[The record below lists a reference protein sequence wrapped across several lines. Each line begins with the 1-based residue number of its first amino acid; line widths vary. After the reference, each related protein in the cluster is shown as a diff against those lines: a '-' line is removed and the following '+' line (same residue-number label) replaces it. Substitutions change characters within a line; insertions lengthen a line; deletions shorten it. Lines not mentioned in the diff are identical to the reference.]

1 MWYLPNLSFR
11 RGSPS
16 CSRKENCGC
25 GQDPCI
31 TFGAEVDCPP
41 ATQDVKINARNRKQA
56 FDKFG
61 YGPRNVKEPEDY
73 WKKMAEFWEVSV
85 EKAKEQN
92 CGNCVAY
99 DVSQRMKDCGVGENL
114 GYCWMHNFQCQSA
127 RTCKTWAKG
136 GPIKTDKESVEW
148 QKRALGD
155 VEKQAE
161 NPEKKPEKDHNC
173 ISCGHHSA
181 HLKMGD
187 DKFCYDCYHYAET
200 FEAEYPQF
208 RNYKGALIEKTAKN
222 RAKLYSDMW
231 DMTAT
236 LYKPTK
242 KGNWILQLRESH
254 PRLGDRYKTEVK
266 NYTDGLNL
274 YIKLSDLSPL
284 RAETFNSDYSI
295 MIDGEEYDADYE
307 DEGGYHGDD
316 ELDQYV
322 EEYYGDDYNWVLL
335 GQHQGYDIHEILP
348 NFVVYDDDKNEHKG
362 IAIVFE
368 AETFNSYKVAPEL
381 SSYTVDELVDSIA
394 GPQGSASYDE
404 MVYDP
409 IAQDRLSA
417 ESISIPHTVLLLGSI
432 VAGLGFGVFL
442 TKKLEPKT
450 SEEGGA

>member
-1 MWYLPNLSFR
+1 MECHGIIEGEDVYYCDICGIYQTHPLEEEALLAAE
-11 RGSPS
+11 
-16 CSRKENCGC
+16 KKNCGC

-41 ATQDVKINARNRKQA
+41 ATQDVKINARNQKQA

-61 YGPRNVKEPEDY
+61 YGPRNVKKPEDY

-99 DVSQRMKDCGVGENL
+99 DVSPRMKDCGVGENL

-161 NPEKKPEKDHNC
+161 NTEKKPEKDHNC

-200 FEAEYPQF
+200 F
-208 RNYKGALIEKTAKN
+208 
-222 RAKLYSDMW
+222 
-231 DMTAT
+231 
-236 LYKPTK
+236 
-242 KGNWILQLRESH
+242 
-254 PRLGDRYKTEVK
+254 
-266 NYTDGLNL
+266 
-274 YIKLSDLSPL
+274 
-284 RAETFNSDYSI
+284 NSDYSI

-316 ELDQYV
+316 ELDRYV

-417 ESISIPHTVLLLGSI
+417 ESISVPHTVLLLGGI

-442 TKKLEPKT
+442 TKKLGDKT
-450 SEEGGA
+450 SDKGGA

>member
-1 MWYLPNLSFR
+1 MKDRCNECRYKMERHGIIEGEDVYYCDICGIYQTYPLEEEALLAAE
-11 RGSPS
+11 
-16 CSRKENCGC
+16 KKNCGC

-187 DKFCYDCYHYAET
+187 DKFCYDCYH
-200 FEAEYPQF
+200 
-208 RNYKGALIEKTAKN
+208 
-222 RAKLYSDMW
+222 
-231 DMTAT
+231 
-236 LYKPTK
+236 
-242 KGNWILQLRESH
+242 
-254 PRLGDRYKTEVK
+254 
-266 NYTDGLNL
+266 
-274 YIKLSDLSPL
+274 
-284 RAETFNSDYSI
+284 
-295 MIDGEEYDADYE
+295 
-307 DEGGYHGDD
+307 
-316 ELDQYV
+316 
-322 EEYYGDDYNWVLL
+322 LL
-335 GQHQGYDIHEILP
+335 
-348 NFVVYDDDKNEHKG
+348 
-362 IAIVFE
+362 
-368 AETFNSYKVAPEL
+368 
-381 SSYTVDELVDSIA
+381 
-394 GPQGSASYDE
+394 
-404 MVYDP
+404 
-409 IAQDRLSA
+409 
-417 ESISIPHTVLLLGSI
+417 
-432 VAGLGFGVFL
+432 
-442 TKKLEPKT
+442 
-450 SEEGGA
+450 